1 MIPGTESR
9 FGAHCPLCKHFFIL
23 CIVVEFFFIDLDQLS
38 EMITSTSDWM
48 NGQSQGLLDLKLPR
62 SDYVIV
68 LPDSRLECFPQ
79 QTLAYSMVC
88 SATVTLFE
96 SENEWKKRASS
107 NSTFLQLSN
116 FAVMSYGHFPT
127 RNGLELRVYTIWL
140 LERAKRFFQ
149 KCQNNLETSDNFRPF
164 LVGK

>member
-9 FGAHCPLCKHFFIL
+9 FGAHCPLCKHFFLL
-23 CIVVEFFFIDLDQLS
+23 CIVVEIFFIDLYLLS

-68 LPDSRLECFPQ
+68 LPDSRLDCFPQ

-88 SATVTLFE
+88 SATVSHCAF
-96 SENEWKKRASS
+96 SS
-107 NSTFLQLSN
+107 NLFHGQIAQIYINHLTRAENKRCSPEKFSNSAFLTK
-116 FAVMSYGHFPT
+116 H
-127 RNGLELRVYTIWL
+127 
-140 LERAKRFFQ
+140 
-149 KCQNNLETSDNFRPF
+149 C
-164 LVGK
+164 GKT